1 MSQGG
6 TFVPDEC
13 YIDIALPFVDVAG
26 ADVDVAATDV
36 DVCSS
41 GGPLRAY
48 GANVAKCCI
57 HVALAA
63 VRAILTAMADVD
75 RAVQASQ
82 RLLALKERK
91 KELEKELAQVDAGI
105 REVMGDLAVATGGLP
120 DTPYTGGYDSLNV
133 MTLLRRNPDQV
144 FSPSDVAQRLGIT
157 DKREYRNL
165 RLLLTRMARDGR
177 CERPGYGRY
186 RAKR

>member
-1 MSQGG
+1 MG
-6 TFVPDEC
+6 
-13 YIDIALPFVDVAG
+13 
-26 ADVDVAATDV
+26 
-36 DVCSS
+36 
-41 GGPLRAY
+41 
-48 GANVAKCCI
+48 N
-57 HVALAA
+57 
-63 VRAILTAMADVD
+63 VD
-75 RAVQASQ
+75 RAVEASQ